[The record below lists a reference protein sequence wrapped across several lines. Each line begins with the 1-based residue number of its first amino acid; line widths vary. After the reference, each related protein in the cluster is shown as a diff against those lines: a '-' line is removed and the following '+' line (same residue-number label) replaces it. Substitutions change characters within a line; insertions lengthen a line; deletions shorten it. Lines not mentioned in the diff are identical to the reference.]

1 MRKPGMRRDSKHR
14 VLRRGESIRMDGK
27 YQFKYHIDGKPHFVY
42 SWRLEPTDTLPV
54 GKKPCLSLRELEKQ
68 IGFDLGNSL
77 DPIGKNIT
85 VEELVERYL
94 RTRTGVKPN
103 TQNNYNTIKRIL
115 AKEEFCKKKITNIK
129 TSDAKLFLIKLQ
141 QQDGKGYSTI
151 KSIRGILRPA
161 FQMAVDDDIL
171 SKNPFAF
178 ELASVVVNDSVTRE
192 AITREQM
199 RKFLKFIHDDNV
211 YCKYYEAVYILF
223 HTGMRISE
231 FCGLTISDIDLEN
244 RIINIDHQLQR
255 MPDMRLVIESTK
267 TNAGTRK
274 IPMTEDVARCFRA
287 IIEDRPKQKCE
298 KMIDGYTGFL
308 YLDRNGNPLVAM
320 HWEHRF
326 NRMVKRYNDIYRV
339 QLPKITPHIC
349 RHTYCSNMA
358 KSGMNPKT
366 LQYLMGHSEI
376 GVTLNTYTHLGLE
389 DATNELKRV
398 LEIEDARKE
407 QENSE
412 HNKPV
417 SQIMFNVG

>member
-151 KSIRGILRPA
+151 KSI
-161 FQMAVDDDIL
+161 
-171 SKNPFAF
+171 
-178 ELASVVVNDSVTRE
+178 
-192 AITREQM
+192 
-199 RKFLKFIHDDNV
+199 
-211 YCKYYEAVYILF
+211 
-223 HTGMRISE
+223 
-231 FCGLTISDIDLEN
+231 
-244 RIINIDHQLQR
+244 LQ
-255 MPDMRLVIESTK
+255 
-267 TNAGTRK
+267 
-274 IPMTEDVARCFRA
+274 
-287 IIEDRPKQKCE
+287 
-298 KMIDGYTGFL
+298 
-308 YLDRNGNPLVAM
+308 
-320 HWEHRF
+320 
-326 NRMVKRYNDIYRV
+326 
-339 QLPKITPHIC
+339 
-349 RHTYCSNMA
+349 
-358 KSGMNPKT
+358 
-366 LQYLMGHSEI
+366 
-376 GVTLNTYTHLGLE
+376 
-389 DATNELKRV
+389 
-398 LEIEDARKE
+398 
-407 QENSE
+407 
-412 HNKPV
+412 
-417 SQIMFNVG
+417 